1 MSVPCLTRGLV
12 PGAGTGLVPMYLTEI
27 SPINIRGAMGVLHQL
42 GLTIGILLSQLF
54 GQRELLGQSAAC
66 RDKVLLLVIVPQ
78 FVLCVPACA
87 CACARARL
95 RVCVRACVRVCVRA
109 CMCAYILRECMSA
122 CVRACVRACLCACVC
137 VV

>member
-1 MSVPCLTRGLV
+1 MNVPCVTLCLV

-54 GQRELLGQSAAC
+54 GQRELLGQSTAC

-78 FVLCVPACA
+78 FVLCVCVRACA
-87 CACARARL
+87 CACASACAC
-95 RVCVRACVRVCVRA
+95 VSVRALCVHLARVYV
-109 CMCAYILRECMSA
+109 
-122 CVRACVRACLCACVC
+122 CVRACVRACVRECVRACVC